1 MVETM
6 QSKDISKLD
15 EVALQKVKD
24 EAIDLLNKKIEDKTK
39 DSVELRLT
47 ADALKNLYLVSEG
60 KISETE
66 AIKNVGNTV
75 ADSYGMSQEVAN
87 RKIANGLMEVAKTTD
102 NQALQ
107 TLAKNY
113 GKSVGS
119 VTTVAALS
127 VINSLA
133 KGEEI
138 KFDDVLNLMIDKA
151 VKGIG
156 TMFGGVAGVMATT
169 LTVATIKEIILICR
183 NTLKGYKLDTARR
196 KNFISRFN
204 KLNDEAIYALSEQK
218 IRLHEVFSAN
228 RLKFDITVERGFEQ
242 ILKSAMDNDANGIA
256 RGIDILMKPFNGK
269 SQFSNLNEF
278 KTFFNNSDSV
288 LRL

>member
-1 MVETM
+1 M
-6 QSKDISKLD
+6 QSQNISELD
-15 EVALQKVKD
+15 KVALQKVKD
-24 EAIDLLNKKIEDKTK
+24 EAISLLNKKIEDKTK

-47 ADALKNLYLVSEG
+47 ANALKNLYLVSEG
-60 KISETE
+60 KISEAE
-66 AIKNVGNTV
+66 AIKNVGDMV
-75 ADSYGMSQEVAN
+75 ANSYGMSQDVAN
-87 RKIANGLMEVAKTTD
+87 RKIANGLVEVAKTTD
-102 NQALQ
+102 NQVLQ

-113 GKSVGS
+113 GESVGS
-119 VTTVAALS
+119 VTTLATLS

-183 NTLKGYKLDTARR
+183 NTLSGYKLDTARR
-196 KNFISRFN
+196 KNFITRFN
-204 KLNDEAIYALSEQK
+204 KLNAEAVHVLSEQK
-218 IRLHEVFSAN
+218 IKLQEVFSAN
-228 RLKFDITVERGFEQ
+228 RLKFDITIERGFEQ

-256 RGIDILMKPFNGK
+256 RGIDILLKPFNGK
-269 SQFSNLNEF
+269 SQFSNLDEF
-278 KTFFNNSDSV
+278 KDFFNKSDSV

>member
-1 MVETM
+1 ME
-6 QSKDISKLD
+6 SRNISELD
-15 EVALQKVKD
+15 KVALQKVKD
-24 EAIDLLNKKIEDKTK
+24 EAIDLLNKKIEEETK
-39 DSVELRLT
+39 ESVELRLT
-47 ADALKNLYLVSEG
+47 ANALKNLYLVSEG
-60 KISETE
+60 KISEAE
-66 AIKNVGNTV
+66 AIRNVGDTV
-75 ADSYGMSQEVAN
+75 ANSYGMSQEVAN
-87 RKIANGLMEVAKTTD
+87 RKIANGLVEFAKTTD

-113 GKSVGS
+113 GESVGS

-169 LTVATIKEIILICR
+169 LTVAMIKEIILICR
-183 NTLKGYKLDTARR
+183 DTLSGYKLDTARR
-196 KNFISRFN
+196 KKLISRFN
-204 KLNDEAIYALSEQK
+204 KLNAEAVNALSEQK
-218 IRLHEVFSAN
+218 IRLQEVFSAN
-228 RLKFDITVERGFEQ
+228 RLKFDITIERGFEE

-278 KTFFNNSDSV
+278 KTFFNNSNSV

>member
-1 MVETM
+1 MK
-6 QSKDISKLD
+6 SKDISKFD
-15 EVALQKVKD
+15 EIALQKVKD

-47 ADALKNLYLVSEG
+47 ANALKNLYFVSEG
-60 KISETE
+60 KISESE
-66 AIKNVGNTV
+66 AIKNVGDTV
-75 ADSYGMSQEVAN
+75 ANSYGMSQEVAN
-87 RKIANGLMEVAKTTD
+87 RKIANGLVEVAKTTD

-113 GKSVGS
+113 GESVGS

-169 LTVATIKEIILICR
+169 LTVATIKEIVLICR
-183 NTLKGYKLDTARR
+183 NAINDYRLDTARR
-196 KNFISRFN
+196 KNFITRFS
-204 KLNDEAIYALSEQK
+204 KLNDEAVQALSEQK
-218 IRLHEVFSAN
+218 TRLHEVFSAN

-256 RGIDILMKPFNGK
+256 RGIDILLKPFNGK
-269 SQFSNLNEF
+269 SQFLNLNEF

>member
-1 MVETM
+1 ME
-6 QSKDISKLD
+6 SRNISELD
-15 EVALQKVKD
+15 KVALQKVKD
-24 EAIDLLNKKIEDKTK
+24 EAIDLLNKKIEEETK
-39 DSVELRLT
+39 ESVELRLT
-47 ADALKNLYLVSEG
+47 ANALKNLYLVSEG
-60 KISETE
+60 KISEAE
-66 AIKNVGNTV
+66 AIRNVGDTV
-75 ADSYGMSQEVAN
+75 ANSYGMSQEVAN
-87 RKIANGLMEVAKTTD
+87 RKIANGLVEFAKTTD

-113 GKSVGS
+113 GESVGS

-169 LTVATIKEIILICR
+169 LTVAMIKEIILICR
-183 NTLKGYKLDTARR
+183 DTLSGYKLDTARR
-196 KNFISRFN
+196 KKLISRFN
-204 KLNDEAIYALSEQK
+204 KLNAEAVNALSEQK
-218 IRLHEVFSAN
+218 IRLQEVFSAN
-228 RLKFDITVERGFEQ
+228 RLKFDITIERGFEE

>member
-15 EVALQKVKD
+15 ELVLQKVKD

-39 DSVELRLT
+39 DNVELRLT
-47 ADALKNLYLVSEG
+47 ANALRNLYLVSDG
-60 KISETE
+60 KISEAE
-66 AIKNVGNTV
+66 AIKNVGDTV
-75 ADSYGMSQEVAN
+75 ANSYGMSQEVAN

-113 GKSVGS
+113 GESVGS

-156 TMFGGVAGVMATT
+156 TMFGGVAGIMATT

-183 NTLKGYKLDTARR
+183 NTLKGYKLDKARR
-196 KNFISRFN
+196 KNLISRFN
-204 KLNDEAIYALSEQK
+204 KLNDEAIHALSEQK
-218 IRLHEVFSAN
+218 IKLHEVFSAN
-228 RLKFDITVERGFEQ
+228 RLNFDITIERGFEQ

-256 RGIDILMKPFNGK
+256 RGIDILLKPFNGK
-269 SQFSNLNEF
+269 SQFSNLDEF
-278 KTFFNNSDSV
+278 KDFFNKSDSV

>member
-1 MVETM
+1 ME
-6 QSKDISKLD
+6 SRNISELD

-24 EAIDLLNKKIEDKTK
+24 EAIDLLNKKIEDESKE
-39 DSVELRLT
+39 SVELRLT
-47 ADALKNLYLVSEG
+47 ANALKNLYLVSEG
-60 KISETE
+60 KISEAE
-66 AIKNVGNTV
+66 AIRNVGDTV
-75 ADSYGMSQEVAN
+75 ANSYGMSQEVAN
-87 RKIANGLMEVAKTTD
+87 RKIGNGLVEVAKTTN

-113 GKSVGS
+113 GESVGS

-169 LTVATIKEIILICR
+169 LTVAMIKEIILICR
-183 NTLKGYKLDTARR
+183 NTLNGYKLDTARR

-204 KLNDEAIYALSEQK
+204 KLNAEAVHALSEQK
-218 IRLHEVFSAN
+218 IRLQEVFSAN
-228 RLKFDITVERGFEQ
+228 RLKFDVTVERGFEE

-256 RGIDILMKPFNGK
+256 LGIDILMKPFNGK